1 MKLRNRLALVVLGL
15 GMLQMVGHFCGSKVL
30 RGIGLAS
37 GIAPYPKVFCASD
50 GYEAFA
56 ASFELVGRR
65 GDGALWS
72 CRLDPERYARL
83 AGPYPRRN
91 VYGATL
97 AFAPRLPP
105 ELRDSLLARALAPGS
120 RLRRELDIPADV
132 DELQVRIRTCDGK
145 SEWLFP

>member
-15 GMLQMVGHFCGSKVL
+15 GMLQMLGHLVGSKAL
-30 RGIGLAS
+30 RGVGLAT
-37 GIAPYPKVFCASD
+37 GIAPYPKVFCEAD

-65 GDGALWS
+65 GDGSPWS

-91 VYGATL
+91 VHGAAL

-120 RLRRELDIPADV
+120 RLRRELDIPAEVND
-132 DELQVRIRTCDGK
+132 LRVRIRARDGK